1 MAPLPKSILSFTR
14 VLAAVEADLEL
25 WVYIMLTLI
34 VVVLLFFSAIFSA
47 TETALST
54 VSSIRIRKL
63 AEENKRGAKKALIL
77 IENYDRLITT
87 ILIGNNLVN
96 IGASTVAAFI
106 FTHLILNPSVASIVS
121 TAVMTLLVVT
131 FCEIIP
137 KIYAKANATKLAL
150 IVSGLMW
157 FFYKIFYPIAIIY
170 TKITQRAGKK
180 TEHAEHTVTGDELE
194 SIIET
199 MEDQGVFDEDHAD
212 IIHGAVSL
220 GNKKVAEIMT
230 PRVDVVAVGIDHTPR
245 EILDVFLETQFSRL
259 PVYDTDKDNIVGVLQ
274 VKDFLIAMIQTENHK
289 DINLLDLLVE
299 PLYVSKQ
306 TKVDDLIKVMQ
317 DEKKHFAIVSD
328 EYGGTSGVV
337 TMEDAL
343 EELVGEIYDEYDDD
357 EKDPFLIKESENTYY
372 LSADLELDELYDT
385 LDLGSP
391 QEDRYLTVG
400 SYIYELCEG
409 LPEESQTITVTS
421 TKTNFVDNEFI
432 DKKYLLT
439 FELVKVENRRIRELN
454 LTVLDITD
462 VDEEEIEKLN
472 NENDNQ

>member
-131 FCEIIP
+131 FSEIIP

-180 TEHAEHTVTGDELE
+180 TEHGEHTVTGDELE

-245 EILDVFLETQFSRL
+245 ETLDVFLETQFSRL

-421 TKTNFVDNEFI
+421 AKTTFVDNEFI

>member
-245 EILDVFLETQFSRL
+245 ETLDVFLETQFSRL

-357 EKDPFLIKESENTYY
+357 EEDPFLIKESENTYY

>member
-25 WVYIMLTLI
+25 WVYIMLTSI
-34 VVVLLFFSAIFSA
+34 VVVLLIFSAFFSA

-131 FCEIIP
+131 FSEIIP

-150 IVSGLMW
+150 RVSGLMW

-220 GNKKVAEIMT
+220 GYKKVAEIMT

-245 EILDVFLETQFSRL
+245 ETLDVFLETQFSRL

-357 EKDPFLIKESENTYY
+357 EEDPFLIKESENTYY

-409 LPEESQTITVTS
+409 LPEESQTITVTA

>member
-25 WVYIMLTLI
+25 WVYIMLTSI
-34 VVVLLFFSAIFSA
+34 VVVLLIFSAIFSA

-131 FCEIIP
+131 FSEIIP

-150 IVSGLMW
+150 RVSGLMW

-180 TEHAEHTVTGDELE
+180 TEHGEHTVTGDELE

-357 EKDPFLIKESENTYY
+357 EEDPFLIKESENTYY

>member
-1 MAPLPKSILSFTR
+1 
-14 VLAAVEADLEL
+14 
-25 WVYIMLTLI
+25 
-34 VVVLLFFSAIFSA
+34 
-47 TETALST
+47 
-54 VSSIRIRKL
+54 
-63 AEENKRGAKKALIL
+63 
-77 IENYDRLITT
+77 
-87 ILIGNNLVN
+87 
-96 IGASTVAAFI
+96 
-106 FTHLILNPSVASIVS
+106 
-121 TAVMTLLVVT
+121 
-131 FCEIIP
+131 
-137 KIYAKANATKLAL
+137 
-150 IVSGLMW
+150 
-157 FFYKIFYPIAIIY
+157 
-170 TKITQRAGKK
+170 
-180 TEHAEHTVTGDELE
+180 
-194 SIIET
+194 

-421 TKTNFVDNEFI
+421 AKTNFVDNEFI
-432 DKKYLLT
+432 DKNTY
-439 FELVKVENRRIRELN
+439 
-454 LTVLDITD
+454 
-462 VDEEEIEKLN
+462 
-472 NENDNQ
+472 

>member
-131 FCEIIP
+131 FSEIIP

-150 IVSGLMW
+150 RVSGLMW

-220 GNKKVAEIMT
+220 GYKKVAEIMT

-245 EILDVFLETQFSRL
+245 ETLDVFLETQFSRL

-357 EKDPFLIKESENTYY
+357 EEDPFLIKESENTYY

-409 LPEESQTITVTS
+409 LPEESQTITVTA

>member
-131 FCEIIP
+131 FSEIIP

-150 IVSGLMW
+150 RVSGLMW

-220 GNKKVAEIMT
+220 GYKKVAEIMT

-245 EILDVFLETQFSRL
+245 ETLDVFLETQFSRL

-357 EKDPFLIKESENTYY
+357 EEDPFLIKESENTYY

>member
-25 WVYIMLTLI
+25 WVYIMLTSI
-34 VVVLLFFSAIFSA
+34 VVVLLIFSAFFSA

-131 FCEIIP
+131 FSEIIP

-150 IVSGLMW
+150 RVSGLMW

-220 GNKKVAEIMT
+220 GYKKVAEIMT

-245 EILDVFLETQFSRL
+245 ETLDVFLETQFSRL

-357 EKDPFLIKESENTYY
+357 EEDPFLIKESENTYY

>member
-421 TKTNFVDNEFI
+421 AKTNFVDNEFI